1 MALSDRRCI
10 LISSDAHKKPRKGN
24 LITYGVGSESDDVSV
39 SSIPIT
45 AWNYISE
52 NTLSVFM

>member
-1 MALSDRRCI
+1 M
-10 LISSDAHKKPRKGN
+10 ISSDAHKKPRKGN